1 MKKVTIK
8 IPRAVSL
15 VGLNGLPVVMD
26 EDGKQAVITFNLF
39 VKGTLLVDP
48 KFGRSMADILSA
60 VEIKNQL
67 DRLDS
72 DAKELDLEYDDWD
85 RLNKVAAEPSS
96 GYNPVVVMQISEFL
110 TAIRDAK

>member
-8 IPRAVSL
+8 IPPAVAL
-15 VGLNGLPVVMD
+15 IGLNGLPIAD
-26 EDGKQAVITFNLF
+26 PDGKQITITFEAF

-67 DRLDS
+67 EKLNLD
-72 DAKELDLEYDDWD
+72 AEELHLEYDDWE
-85 RLNKVAAEPSS
+85 RLQKIAMEPSS
-96 GYNPVVVMQISEFL
+96 GYNPLVVMQISEFL